1 MKDPAFLFYSSDFI
15 VGTLMMTDKE
25 VGQYIRVLC
34 LMHQKGR
41 LSEKDI
47 NNSTKTKVLPS
58 VLGKFKKDENNLYY
72 NERLETESNKRS
84 KFTESRRANA
94 KHMPKHME
102 DVNEDVN
109 VNSIKNT
116 YGEFKNVFLSDEEYK
131 NLTSYCLT
139 ENNLMLLIGDLSIY
153 IRNKKKDPY
162 IDHYATLQGWWRRKA
177 VEHINKPTKGKQIIG
192 L

>member
-41 LSEKDI
+41 LTEKQI
-47 NNSTKTKVLPS
+47 NTTTKSKVMPS
-58 VLGKFKKDENNLYY
+58 VLDKFKKDENNCYY
-72 NERLETESNKRS
+72 NERLETESSKRS

-102 DVNEDVN
+102 DINENRNINKIIFGEFGN
-109 VNSIKNT
+109 VKLSEIEHQKLISALTEKNT
-116 YGEFKNVFLSDEEYK
+116 N
-131 NLTSYCLT
+131 
-139 ENNLMLLIGDLSIY
+139 LLIAELDRY
-153 IRNKKKDPY
+153 IESTGKDKY
-162 IDHYATLQGWWRRKA
+162 KSHYATIQNWATRRVSDYQQK
-177 VEHINKPTKGKQIIG
+177 KSLSTKTRT
-192 L
+192 LA